1 MVRPV
6 IRLFCLSLLS
16 IALLQPQRVAA
27 SETTPAAAAPTLYLR
42 TEFLPYKQVA
52 PNELPYRLGR
62 ELVRQALLIAA
73 RDEMRLHT
81 RDATLHEALPNDG
94 KTVEVLPI
102 ERANLDGK
110 WSLKLVPWEEGVEP
124 HDAEPAWSTTYD
136 YEPSGTKMYADVV
149 PKLEADSRGAFI
161 EGLQAAGVE
170 PAAANDPA
178 KPSDETTAEK
188 KKQLAATLKSIDA
201 DLAKVDFIAQ
211 FAAVRNAHAAIAKFG
226 ESPALLECLV
236 RGYANLAM
244 LTHHQWN
251 TSSEVFTARAW
262 LYAQRLVVATDES
275 ERALWHRAYAWALGG
290 ALHHALA
297 DIERID
303 ALHKKPKEE
312 QTETAEASADKEA
325 QLAAARP
332 EWADLVVAY
341 ARCDRAAVSDFG
353 SEHDSW
359 NPWAVQLHFQLTD
372 ALRYSPWM
380 LRAAQQAAET
390 CPAAYGVYASLAH
403 HGGSLGA
410 TRTGAYWG
418 PAAWRRFSA
427 ASLAAIPDL
436 PAEVKE
442 ILPTDRDKQ
451 QALRDRLED
460 PNPNDMFSPG
470 PNFIAGE
477 LRRVSEASDDG
488 EPSWSALAFLM
499 EDEQFIEAAL
509 LLYVGLNA
517 TESNMEA
524 EVDAILPIVKDHR
537 YAPFIESFR
546 VNARVDTEQA
556 NEILSKIV
564 VEDPRRNMSP
574 LFQRAWHAVTPTG
587 ENIGGYNDHHAH
599 RNFTYPGMLEAVF
612 AYSQWNPR
620 QGDFSRMLA
629 KEMALIAPRSEVGA
643 RMAIL
648 AAEEATP
655 EQLQAW
661 EDQLV
666 EDPLGFMYLGNWRKS
681 KDDREGAIRC
691 YRKSLDSLPTF
702 EATRSLANLYYDD
715 KQFAKWIETL
725 EEFLESEDLGLQ
737 HAMAHQQLVYG
748 YVGWGEWA
756 RAKPHAVAAAQTY
769 SAWGLELAS
778 QVCEGLGD
786 WDESEHWIRAMSEN
800 YPSYSGEKWFL
811 WCRRTGR
818 GADVDKALEMAQT
831 HYDVPRTATRETQID
846 LGIFNILT
854 GNLEAAREAYRQALS
869 FKPTFT
875 CTYMVAQLSRDLGDD
890 AARASVISDMKA
902 YVASQQEDPEYDKSV
917 DEVGLAILNII
928 ETGEVSDEQLA
939 KIEKLLEATVSNT
952 RGAFSYFLAVELHA
966 LGKTDEAR
974 KYWMRALTLPAPDP
988 GYATLSGFQ
997 LAKLDGTSRPDGD
1010 ALDPADLWPQPAPED
1025 LPQLDAEKAEG
1036 DDKDDAGGAEDSDA
1050 DDEESAESQPI
1061 E

>member
-1 MVRPV
+1 MVRPA
-6 IRLFCLSLLS
+6 IRLLCLSLLS
-16 IALLQPQRVAA
+16 IAAIHVRHVAA
-27 SETTPAAAAPTLYLR
+27 AEPAPSAAAPTLYLR
-42 TEFLPYKQVA
+42 TEFLPYKQIA

-62 ELVRQALLIAA
+62 ELIRQALLIAA

-81 RDATLHEALPNDG
+81 RDATLHEALPAEG
-94 KTVEVLPI
+94 ETVEVLPI

-110 WSLKLVPWEEGVEP
+110 WSLKLIPWEEGVDH

-136 YEPSGTKMYADVV
+136 YNPSGTKMYADIV
-149 PKLEADSRGAFI
+149 PKLEADARGPFI
-161 EGLQAAGVE
+161 DGLKAAGLE
-170 PAAANDPA
+170 PPA
-178 KPSDETTAEK
+178 SDDTPKPSDEVTAATD
-188 KKQLAATLKSIDA
+188 KQLATTLKSIDA
-201 DLAKVDFIAQ
+201 NLAKIDFISQ
-211 FAAVRNAHAAIAKFG
+211 FAAVRNAHEAIAEFG

-262 LYAQRLVVATDES
+262 LYAQRLVVTTSES

-297 DIERID
+297 DIERIES
-303 ALHKKPKEE
+303 LQKQGP
-312 QTETAEASADKEA
+312 EA
-325 QLAAARP
+325 QAKNEDVSIEADQELAAARP
-332 EWADLVVAY
+332 EWANLIVAY
-341 ARCDRAAVSDFG
+341 SRCNRDAVAEFG
-353 SEHDSW
+353 SKHEAW

-380 LRAAQQAAET
+380 LHAGQQAARI
-390 CPAAYGVYASLAH
+390 CPASYGVYAALAH

-427 ASLAAIPDL
+427 ASLAALPDL

-442 ILPTDRDKQ
+442 FLPTDSAKQ

-460 PNPNDMFSPG
+460 PNPDDMFSPG

-477 LRRVSEASDDG
+477 LRRASETADGG

-499 EDEQFIEAAL
+499 EDEQFVEAAL
-509 LLYVGLNA
+509 LLNVGLNA

-524 EVDAILPIVKDHR
+524 EVDAILPIVKEHR

-546 VNARVDTEQA
+546 VNARVDAEQS

-574 LFQRAWHAVTPTG
+574 LFRRAWSAVTPTG

-599 RNFTYPGMLEAVF
+599 RNFTYPGMLEAIF
-612 AYSQWNPR
+612 AYGAQWNPQ
-620 QGDFSRMLA
+620 QGEFSRTLG
-629 KEMALIAPRSEVGA
+629 KEMALIAPNSEVGV

-661 EDQLV
+661 EEQLV

-691 YRKSLDSLPTF
+691 YRKSLDALPTF

-715 KQFAKWIETL
+715 KQFAEWVATL

-737 HAMAHQQLVYG
+737 HAMAHQQLVFG
-748 YVGWGEWA
+748 FVNWGDWA
-756 RAKPHAVAAAQTY
+756 RAKPHAVAAAETY

-778 QVCEGLGD
+778 RVCEGLGD
-786 WDESEHWIRAMSEN
+786 WDESEHWIRAMSES
-800 YPSYSGEKWFL
+800 YPSYSGEKWYL

-818 GADVDKALEMAQT
+818 GSDVDKALEMAQT
-831 HYDVPRTATRETQID
+831 FYDVPRTATRETQID
-846 LGIFNILT
+846 LGIFNILN

-875 CTYMVAQLSRDLGDD
+875 CTYMVAQLSQELGDD
-890 AARASVISDMKA
+890 AARQSVLADMKA
-902 YVASQQEDPEYDKSV
+902 HVASQQENPEYDKSV
-917 DEVGLAILNII
+917 DEVGLAILNVI

-952 RGAFSYFLAVELHA
+952 RGAFSYFLAVELNV
-966 LGKTDEAR
+966 LGKIDEAR

-988 GYATLSGFQ
+988 GYATLAGFQ

-1010 ALDPADLWPQPAPED
+1010 ALDAADLWPQPAPED
-1025 LPQLDAEKAEG
+1025 LPKLDAEE
-1036 DDKDDAGGAEDSDA
+1036 DKDQAADDAEDSDA
-1050 DDEESAESQPI
+1050 ADEETADSKNI